1 MSCESD
7 IERYAAD
14 NLNLS
19 KKGLFRKKVTVKDML
34 SHTKEGL
41 RKPLTC
47 LNGEKQVK
55 KEACEMF
62 RWVQIYMGDRRA
74 KSGEEC

>member
-1 MSCESD
+1 M
-7 IERYAAD
+7 
-14 NLNLS
+14 
-19 KKGLFRKKVTVKDML
+19 FRKKVTVKDML

-47 LNGEKQVK
+47 LADKQSK

-74 KSGEEC
+74 KQGNF